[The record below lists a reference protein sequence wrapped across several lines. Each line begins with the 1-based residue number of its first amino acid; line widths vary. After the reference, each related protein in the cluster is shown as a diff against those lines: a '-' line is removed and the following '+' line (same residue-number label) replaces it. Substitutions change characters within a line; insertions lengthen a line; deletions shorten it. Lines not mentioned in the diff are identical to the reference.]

1 MRQTRLAPFVL
12 LVALILGCGA
22 APTGDVSGTVAY
34 DGQPIEHGYITFVPA
49 DGKGVTAGG
58 EIVAGKYSASKVPIG
73 KAKITVSAIKETAK
87 KRMYDDPNAPLVQT
101 SAEILPNKY
110 TDRET
115 TVLEYDVATGP
126 QIKDF
131 QLDK

>member
-1 MRQTRLAPFVL
+1 
-12 LVALILGCGA
+12 
-22 APTGDVSGTVAY
+22 
-34 DGQPIEHGYITFVPA
+34 
-49 DGKGVTAGG
+49 
-58 EIVAGKYSASKVPIG
+58 
-73 KAKITVSAIKETAK
+73 
-87 KRMYDDPNAPLVQT
+87 VQT